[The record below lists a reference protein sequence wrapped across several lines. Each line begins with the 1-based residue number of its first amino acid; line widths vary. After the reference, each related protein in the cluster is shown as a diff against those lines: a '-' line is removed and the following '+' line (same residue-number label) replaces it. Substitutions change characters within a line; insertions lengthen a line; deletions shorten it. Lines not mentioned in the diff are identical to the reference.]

1 MVDYVSQIYQLFH
14 VHSWICVVC
23 VVPSQKILHETVQ
36 LICMD
41 TRLITDRG
49 DTVLPHDPEYF

>member
-1 MVDYVSQIYQLFH
+1 M
-14 VHSWICVVC
+14 VC